1 MKKLYFL
8 LASTLVFV
16 LLAGAGCQ
24 SSDTPAE
31 TGDSTTTT
39 TEKPADAVADNNSGG
54 GGDHVGTWTLV
65 ISEDMKTQFEGA
77 KKAGGVPEDAKLPQM
92 SFTLKGDGTCSMAGD
107 FDGTRYEAKGT
118 YKVEGGNI
126 VITPTESFVNGE
138 PDPNANN
145 EPVTLTWSADK
156 TMLESTDPGEK
167 MQFKKG

>member
-8 LASTLVFV
+8 LASTFIFG
-16 LLAGAGCQ
+16 LLAGGGCQ
-24 SSDTPAE
+24 SSDTPAGD
-31 TGDSTTTT
+31 GDSTTT
-39 TEKPADAVADNNSGG
+39 TEKPADPVADSSG

-65 ISEDMKTQFEGA
+65 ISEDMKTQFEEA

-156 TMLESTDPGEK
+156 TMLESADPGEK

>member
-8 LASTLVFV
+8 LASTFMFG
-16 LLAGAGCQ
+16 LLAGCQ
-24 SSDTPAE
+24 SSDTPAGN
-31 TGDSTTTT
+31 GDSTTT
-39 TEKPADAVADNNSGG
+39 TEKPADPAADNGG
-54 GGDHVGTWTLV
+54 GGGGHVGTWTLI
-65 ISEDMKTQFEGA
+65 ISEDMKAQFEEA

-92 SFTLKGDGTCSMAGD
+92 SFTLKEDGTCSMAGD
-107 FDGTRYEAKGT
+107 FDGARYEAKGT

-138 PDPNANN
+138 PDPNASN